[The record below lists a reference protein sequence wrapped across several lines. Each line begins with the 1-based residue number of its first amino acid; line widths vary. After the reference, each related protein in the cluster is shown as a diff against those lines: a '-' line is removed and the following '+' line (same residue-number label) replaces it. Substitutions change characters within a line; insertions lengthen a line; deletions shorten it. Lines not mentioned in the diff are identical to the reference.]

1 MPRPSPSPNPN
12 PNRNPNPNPNLNPS
26 PNPSP
31 NPNPNPNQ
39 ACRAPCQWSVLVSA
53 YAHDATVT
61 LLATVQGSVAQASLT
76 TLQQGVA
83 LRARAPH
90 GQYTFFRFDV
100 ATVDASAEVAL
111 TLTPTPTLNPHPN
124 SNLNPNPNPN
134 QVALTVFSGDPDL
147 YASFTTARP
156 TAANH
161 SFASAGGGDEVV
173 RISHLDPHYCAAL
186 PCTLYIGVLGY
197 TNATFSVL
205 ASLRDDHVLR
215 LVDGQAQS
223 DALEP

>member
-1 MPRPSPSPNPN
+1 M
-12 PNRNPNPNPNLNPS
+12 
-26 PNPSP
+26 
-31 NPNPNPNQ
+31 
-39 ACRAPCQWSVLVSA
+39 
-53 YAHDATVT
+53 
-61 LLATVQGSVAQASLT
+61 
-76 TLQQGVA
+76 
-83 LRARAPH
+83 
-90 GQYTFFRFDV
+90 
-100 ATVDASAEVAL
+100 
-111 TLTPTPTLNPHPN
+111 
-124 SNLNPNPNPN
+124 
-134 QVALTVFSGDPDL
+134 ALTVFSGDPDL

-205 ASLRDDHVLR
+205 ASLHDDHVLR

-223 DALEP
+223 DALEPKP